1 MFKASI
7 ALVLVAFAALAYGWI
22 AGNDTILYGSIG
34 ASALA
39 GLALLASQRGDRKAR
54 PATATDPEREE
65 RPDRMSREPKGRAAL
80 AGDSPRQRRA
90 GSRLGSADVT
100 RQLDISDD
108 DEEEELERPPAVR
121 KVASPPAG
129 RSRGT
134 RAPKGAAWAT
144 EDDLDAE
151 LEEEDYGLDQA
162 ARDSGFQEESD
173 DEDEE
178 AGEPA
183 ARTGQGAAADDF
195 RSRLAAVLGPAEA
208 QEEAAPAPRPKPARA
223 RRTAP
228 APTPE
233 ADTPKPRRGR
243 KKAAAPPEIET
254 EGGAT
259 EPEPDWV
266 RIDDVPRISR
276 ATQPGGGFAR
286 PDAPQGLTPYRPRR
300 PAVSPESSG
309 EGAKAP
315 ATRRKSTPAEK
326 AGATKP
332 RSTAAKRSTAAGKS
346 PAAGDEAAPKRSTP
360 SKPAVTSVSGTT
372 KPRTR
377 TPKDRDPD
385 APPPRRGRPP
395 KPKP

>member
-1 MFKASI
+1 LFKASI

-39 GLALLASQRGDRKAR
+39 GLALLASQRRDRKAR
-54 PATATDPEREE
+54 PATAVDPEREE
-65 RPDRMSREPKGRAAL
+65 RPERPRREPRGRAAL
-80 AGDSPRQRRA
+80 GEDSPGQRRA
-90 GSRLGSADVT
+90 AGRLDSADVT

-108 DEEEELERPPAVR
+108 DDDDQELERPPAVR
-121 KVASPPAG
+121 KVVSPPAG
-129 RSRGT
+129 RPRGT

-151 LEEEDYGLDQA
+151 LEEEDYDIDQA
-162 ARDSGFQEESD
+162 SRGSGFQEEAD
-173 DEDEE
+173 DEE

-183 ARTGQGAAADDF
+183 ARTGQVAAADDF

-228 APTPE
+228 AATPE
-233 ADTPKPRRGR
+233 AETPKPRRGR
-243 KKAAAPPEIET
+243 KKAAAPPETET

-309 EGAKAP
+309 EGAAKAP
-315 ATRRKSTPAEK
+315 AARRKSNPADK

-332 RSTAAKRSTAAGKS
+332 RSTAAKRSTAAGK
-346 PAAGDEAAPKRSTP
+346 PAAAGDEAAPKRSTS
-360 SKPAVTSVSGTT
+360 SKSAVTSVSGTT